1 MDILGKFNPK
11 EYEVKWM
18 KYWEERRVYSFR
30 RDLLNVKSSYVIDT
44 PPPYP
49 SGEFHVG
56 NALNWCY
63 MDFVARYKRMKG
75 FNVLFPQGWDCHGL
89 PTEVRAERALG
100 VKKRDL
106 EAKKFKEVCAKL
118 TEEWIKPMKESIK
131 RLGFSV
137 DWSMEYKTMSPDY
150 WRRTQLSFVLLYD
163 KGLIYRAEHPVNWCP
178 RCETAI
184 AEAEIEY
191 VERPTTLNYILFEVE
206 GRKPIVIA
214 TTRPELLPSCVA
226 VFVNPADDRYKEYV
240 GLKAR
245 VPLFGHEVPI
255 MADETVDMEF
265 GSGAV
270 MVCTYGDK
278 SDVRWQKRYGL
289 PVRVSITED
298 GLMNELAGPY
308 KGLTV
313 SEARKKII
321 EDLKAK
327 GLIVKE
333 ERINQHVGTCWRCH
347 TPIEILPRL
356 QWFMKTSALRESVE
370 REAFSI
376 VWVPEYA
383 RQRLLDWVKS
393 MDWDWVISRQRVF
406 ATPIPV
412 WYCNNCGEVIT
423 AKPEWLP
430 VDPREQ
436 DPPLDR
442 CPRCGSRSFR
452 GESDVMD
459 TWMDSS
465 ITCAVIAG
473 WPDDPDS
480 FSKLFPSDLQPN
492 GYDIIRTWDYYLLV
506 RHLGLF
512 GKAPYK
518 VALINGMVRG
528 TDGRMMHKSYGNY
541 IEVREVV
548 EKYCAD
554 ALRQWAA
561 SGATGYDIRF
571 RWEDVD
577 YAWRFLIKLWNASK
591 FALSNLA
598 DYEGSH
604 PKRLRVLDAWLL
616 SKLADTIE
624 ATTSFMEQMRFN
636 EALESIRDFTW
647 HVFCDHYIEA
657 VKYRLYGQADDDSR
671 RASQYTLSKALFVIL
686 RLLAPFCPFITEEIY
701 HAYFKQRVG
710 VESIHLLEW
719 PRPDEC
725 ERSPA
730 AEKAGSIII
739 STIAA
744 IRRTKIRS
752 RLSPGCPLELLQLD
766 PGPYADALAEGL
778 DDVKGTCRAREV
790 AVESLQSDYYVV
802 DEYPDIHFKFR
813 AVKR

>member
-1 MDILGKFNPK
+1 
-11 EYEVKWM
+11 
-18 KYWEERRVYSFR
+18 
-30 RDLLNVKSSYVIDT
+30 
-44 PPPYP
+44 
-49 SGEFHVG
+49 
-56 NALNWCY
+56 
-63 MDFVARYKRMKG
+63 
-75 FNVLFPQGWDCHGL
+75 
-89 PTEVRAERALG
+89 
-100 VKKRDL
+100 
-106 EAKKFKEVCAKL
+106 
-118 TEEWIKPMKESIK
+118 
-131 RLGFSV
+131 
-137 DWSMEYKTMSPDY
+137 
-150 WRRTQLSFVLLYD
+150 
-163 KGLIYRAEHPVNWCP
+163 
-178 RCETAI
+178 
-184 AEAEIEY
+184 
-191 VERPTTLNYILFEVE
+191 
-206 GRKPIVIA
+206 
-214 TTRPELLPSCVA
+214 
-226 VFVNPADDRYKEYV
+226 
-240 GLKAR
+240 
-245 VPLFGHEVPI
+245 
-255 MADETVDMEF
+255 
-265 GSGAV
+265 
-270 MVCTYGDK
+270 
-278 SDVRWQKRYGL
+278 
-289 PVRVSITED
+289 
-298 GLMNELAGPY
+298 
-308 KGLTV
+308 
-313 SEARKKII
+313 
-321 EDLKAK
+321 
-327 GLIVKE
+327 
-333 ERINQHVGTCWRCH
+333 
-347 TPIEILPRL
+347 
-356 QWFMKTSALRESVE
+356 
-370 REAFSI
+370 
-376 VWVPEYA
+376 
-383 RQRLLDWVKS
+383 
-393 MDWDWVISRQRVF
+393 
-406 ATPIPV
+406 
-412 WYCNNCGEVIT
+412 
-423 AKPEWLP
+423 
-430 VDPREQ
+430 
-436 DPPLDR
+436 
-442 CPRCGSRSFR
+442 
-452 GESDVMD
+452 
-459 TWMDSS
+459 
-465 ITCAVIAG
+465 
-473 WPDDPDS
+473 
-480 FSKLFPSDLQPN
+480 
-492 GYDIIRTWDYYLLV
+492 
-506 RHLGLF
+506 
-512 GKAPYK
+512 
-518 VALINGMVRG
+518 
-528 TDGRMMHKSYGNY
+528 SYGNY